1 MGLRLMPVTAE
12 SIIDHLREDSG
23 VETADLTPETLLFST
38 GLVDSFAMVDLVGF
52 IETRCGAKMK
62 PSDVNLDNLD
72 SIGRILNYVQS
83 NFADSA

>member
-1 MGLRLMPVTAE
+1 MERYEYVFKALRKQEKYAAVAKE
-12 SIIDHLREDSG
+12 I
-23 VETADLTPETLLFST
+23 A

-52 IETRCGAKMK
+52 IETRCCAKMK